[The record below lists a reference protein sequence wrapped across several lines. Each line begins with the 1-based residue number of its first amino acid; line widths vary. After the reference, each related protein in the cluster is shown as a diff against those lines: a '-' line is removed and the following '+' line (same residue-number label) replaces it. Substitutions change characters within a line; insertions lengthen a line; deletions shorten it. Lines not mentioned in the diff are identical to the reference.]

1 MKKIFN
7 VATYKRDTC
16 LFKTIDSIYN
26 QADVIN
32 VALNSHTK
40 VPERLLNDSKI
51 NCFITDNSIGDG
63 FKFLKLEESNGYFF
77 TVDDDLIYP
86 KTYAQYLIEK
96 FEHYKRKD
104 IVSLHGRIFLNHPVQ
119 SYYRSEHHN
128 YRCLGSVL
136 NDVIVELGGT
146 GVMMFH
152 TDLLKFSYK
161 DILYPNMGDIWLA
174 KFATEKKIKTVCLK
188 HDEKYLGYQAEV
200 GSETIFDKSA
210 YNDKVQTE
218 LVNKINFK

>member
-32 VALNSHTK
+32 VALNSHK
-40 VPERLLNDSKI
+40 EIPIKLQNDSKI

-63 FKFLKLEESNGYFF
+63 FKFLKLEESDGYFF
-77 TVDDDLIYP
+77 TVDDDLLYP

-96 FEHYKRKD
+96 FEHYKGKY
-104 IVSLHGRIFLNHPVQ
+104 IVSLHGRNFLEHPVQ
-119 SYYRSEHHN
+119 SYYRSAHEN
-128 YRCLGSVL
+128 YRCLGTVL

-161 DILYPNMGDIWLA
+161 NILYANMGDIWLA
-174 KFATEKKIKTVCLK
+174 KFAHEKNIKIVCLK
-188 HDEKYLGYQAEV
+188 HDEKYLGYQSEV
-200 GSETIFDKSA
+200 GNDTIFDKNA
-210 YNDKVQTE
+210 YNDSVQTE
-218 LVNKINFK
+218 LVNKIKF